1 MENDTPSLSAWLAPA
16 DVDVLSNASRQ
27 LEEDDTH
34 TAQARF
40 RLLHTELSDTES
52 EGGRE
57 PGPTYLEFEGIGML
71 MRDRDTGSPT
81 HTMWVIKPV
90 ISSQIDQDAVSDS
103 TSKDEHE
110 EGLPIPLSTNG
121 ILSSK
126 TLLCRICEREVPT
139 WFFEKHNE
147 TCNEVHRLEADIANV
162 NERLLD
168 LRKSVQATRKSL
180 DKPGSPASYQG
191 IVITPKPRSEPDY
204 RHGQVALAVQKIH
217 QTFLEQAYDI
227 LTQAYEISTPSIREE
242 SANTPIRYQTLLSPT
257 SEDRLSRIG
266 RWQKPNTDQAAL
278 QMLFQDV
285 DEVVRA
291 KQRSVNRMRNTIVY
305 SERVRQEWE
314 DRIDRMLSIAEETS
328 DGSLSPRE
336 EGQEHTE
343 VMSDS
348 GPSAKG
354 NARAIDPHAR
364 LPVTLGRIPSHHHSL
379 SEGNAEAV
387 SETAA
392 SSPGV
397 PDVDTQLALQSL
409 QHRKGSGR
417 RASGAKTPSEAP
429 MSPRLPPV
437 APARKQA
444 TSIKDFDII
453 KPISRGAFGSVYLA
467 KKRTTGDYYAIK
479 ALRKQ
484 DMIAKNQITNVK
496 AERTILMN
504 QANSPYVAKLF
515 WSFQSRE
522 YLYLVMEYLNGG
534 DCAALIRTL
543 GGLPEEWVK
552 CYIAEVV
559 LGLEYMH
566 DRGIV
571 HR

>member
-1 MENDTPSLSAWLAPA
+1 
-16 DVDVLSNASRQ
+16 
-27 LEEDDTH
+27 
-34 TAQARF
+34 
-40 RLLHTELSDTES
+40 
-52 EGGRE
+52 
-57 PGPTYLEFEGIGML
+57 ML

-90 ISSQIDQDAVSDS
+90 QSSRPDQDAESDS
-103 TSKDEHE
+103 TDREGHE
-110 EGLPIPLSTNG
+110 ASQPAITLDTDG

-147 TCNEVHRLEADIANV
+147 TCNEVHRLEADISAV
-162 NERLLD
+162 NERLSELRRTVTETKRD
-168 LRKSVQATRKSL
+168 LET
-180 DKPGSPASYQG
+180 PGSSAAYQG
-191 IVITPKPRSEPDY
+191 IVITPRPKTESDY

-217 QTFLEQAYDI
+217 QAFLEQVLGI
-227 LTQAYEISTPSIREE
+227 LTEAYQISTPTISEE
-242 SANTPIRYQTLLSPT
+242 TANMPIRYQTLLSPT
-257 SEDRLSRIG
+257 SEERLSRIG
-266 RWQKPNTDQAAL
+266 RWQKPNTNQPAL
-278 QMLFQDV
+278 QALFQDV
-285 DEVVRA
+285 DDLIRA

-314 DRIDRMLSIAEETS
+314 DRVNRLLAIEEETS
-328 DGSLSPRE
+328 EGSVSSAGEASDDAKETVRNIGTSSPGGADVIRD
-336 EGQEHTE
+336 
-343 VMSDS
+343 V
-348 GPSAKG
+348 
-354 NARAIDPHAR
+354 DPHAR
-364 LPVTLGRIPSHHHSL
+364 LPVTLGRQQSQPAPPVMSRSA
-379 SEGNAEAV
+379 SQA
-387 SETAA
+387 SPAA
-392 SSPGV
+392 STDLYGGATESVHTDHFPMTANRRV
-397 PDVDTQLALQSL
+397 S
-409 QHRKGSGR
+409 GS
-417 RASGAKTPSEAP
+417 KTPMEGP
-429 MSPRLPPV
+429 LSPRLPPV
-437 APARKQA
+437 AISRKQA

-453 KPISRGAFGSVYLA
+453 KPISRGAFGSVFLA

-496 AERTILMN
+496 AERTILMD

-534 DCAALIRTL
+534 DCASLIRTL

>member
-1 MENDTPSLSAWLAPA
+1 MAPA
-16 DVDVLSNASRQ
+16 DVDVLCNASRQ
-27 LEEDDTH
+27 LEQDDSH

-40 RLLHTELSDTES
+40 RLLRAELSDDED
-52 EGGRE
+52 EDDRE

-90 ISSQIDQDAVSDS
+90 QSSRPDEESESDSSDKDGLDSSQPTIALSAV
-103 TSKDEHE
+103 
-110 EGLPIPLSTNG
+110 G

-147 TCNEVHRLEADIANV
+147 TCNEVHRLEADISSV
-162 NERLLD
+162 NERLLELRRVVVETKKD
-168 LRKSVQATRKSL
+168 LET
-180 DKPGSPASYQG
+180 PGTSAAYQG
-191 IVITPKPRSEPDY
+191 IVITPRPKTEPDY

-217 QTFLEQAYDI
+217 QAFLEQAMAI
-227 LTQAYEISTPSIREE
+227 LTEAYQISTPTIFEE
-242 SANTPIRYQTLLSPT
+242 TANTPIRYQTLLSPT
-257 SEDRLSRIG
+257 SEERLSRIG
-266 RWQKPNTDQAAL
+266 RWQKPSTNQPAL
-278 QMLFQDV
+278 QALFQDV
-285 DEVVRA
+285 DDLIRA
-291 KQRSVNRMRNTIVY
+291 KQRIVNRMRNTIVY

-314 DRIDRMLSIAEETS
+314 DRVDRMLAIDEEAS
-328 DGSLSPRE
+328 EGSLSSKGEVRDDTRE
-336 EGQEHTE
+336 NEGNSTI
-343 VMSDS
+343 SAS
-348 GPSAKG
+348 GGADVV
-354 NARAIDPHAR
+354 RAPDPHAR
-364 LPVTLGRIPSHHHSL
+364 LPVTLGRQQSQPMLPFPPNSENQASADRHGGTTESISNANFKPVSL
-379 SEGNAEAV
+379 RRV
-387 SETAA
+387 S
-392 SSPGV
+392 
-397 PDVDTQLALQSL
+397 
-409 QHRKGSGR
+409 GS
-417 RASGAKTPSEAP
+417 KTPMEGP
-429 MSPRLPPV
+429 LSPRLPPV
-437 APARKQA
+437 ATSRKQA

-453 KPISRGAFGSVYLA
+453 KPISRGAFGSVFLA

>member
-1 MENDTPSLSAWLAPA
+1 MAPA
-16 DVDVLSNASRQ
+16 DVDVLCNASRQ
-27 LEEDDTH
+27 LEEDDSH

-40 RLLHTELSDTES
+40 RLLRAELSDDED
-52 EGGRE
+52 EVDRE

-90 ISSQIDQDAVSDS
+90 QSSRPDQDTESDS
-103 TSKDEHE
+103 SDK
-110 EGLPIPLSTNG
+110 EGHVASQPTITLSADG

-147 TCNEVHRLEADIANV
+147 TCNEVHRLEADISAV
-162 NERLLD
+162 NERLSE
-168 LRKSVQATRKSL
+168 LRKTVMATKREL
-180 DKPGSPASYQG
+180 ETPGSSATYQG
-191 IVITPKPRSEPDY
+191 LVITPRPKTEPDY

-217 QTFLEQAYDI
+217 QAFLEQVLGI
-227 LTQAYEISTPSIREE
+227 LTEAYQISTPTISEE
-242 SANTPIRYQTLLSPT
+242 TANTPIRYQTLLSPT
-257 SEDRLSRIG
+257 SEERLSRIG
-266 RWQKPNTDQAAL
+266 RWQKPNTYQPAL
-278 QMLFQDV
+278 QALFQDV
-285 DEVVRA
+285 DDLIRA

-314 DRIDRMLSIAEETS
+314 DRVDRMLAIEEETS
-328 DGSLSPRE
+328 EGSES
-336 EGQEHTE
+336 
-343 VMSDS
+343 SS
-348 GPSAKG
+348 GDALDDDKKEITGNSAPSGSSVVDA
-354 NARAIDPHAR
+354 ARSRALDPHAR
-364 LPVTLGRIPSHHHSL
+364 LPVTLGRQQSQPALLVPSQNDGQASL
-379 SEGNAEAV
+379 GLHAGVNEPV
-387 SETAA
+387 SKSHFA
-392 SSPGV
+392 SASV
-397 PDVDTQLALQSL
+397 RRVS
-409 QHRKGSGR
+409 GS
-417 RASGAKTPSEAP
+417 KTPMDGP
-429 MSPRLPPV
+429 LSPRLPPV
-437 APARKQA
+437 ASNRKQA

-453 KPISRGAFGSVYLA
+453 KPISRGAFGSVFLA

-479 ALRKQ
+479 ALKKQ

-496 AERTILMN
+496 AERTILMD

>member
-1 MENDTPSLSAWLAPA
+1 
-16 DVDVLSNASRQ
+16 
-27 LEEDDTH
+27 
-34 TAQARF
+34 
-40 RLLHTELSDTES
+40 
-52 EGGRE
+52 
-57 PGPTYLEFEGIGML
+57 ML

-90 ISSQIDQDAVSDS
+90 QSSRPDEESESDSSDKEGLDSSQPTI
-103 TSKDEHE
+103 T
-110 EGLPIPLSTNG
+110 LSADG
-121 ILSSK
+121 ILSSR

-147 TCNEVHRLEADIANV
+147 TCNEVHRLEADISSV
-162 NERLLD
+162 NERLLE
-168 LRKSVQATRKSL
+168 LRKVVTETKKDL
-180 DKPGSPASYQG
+180 ETPGTSAAYQG
-191 IVITPKPRSEPDY
+191 IVITPRPKTEPDY

-217 QTFLEQAYDI
+217 QAFLEQAMAI
-227 LTQAYEISTPSIREE
+227 LTEAYQISTPTIFEE
-242 SANTPIRYQTLLSPT
+242 TANTPIRYQTLLSPT
-257 SEDRLSRIG
+257 SEERLSRIG
-266 RWQKPNTDQAAL
+266 RWQKPSTNQPAL
-278 QMLFQDV
+278 QALFQDV
-285 DEVVRA
+285 DDLIRA
-291 KQRSVNRMRNTIVY
+291 KQRIVNRMRNTIVY

-314 DRIDRMLSIAEETS
+314 DRVDRMLAIDDEASE
-328 DGSLSPRE
+328 GSLSSRVEVRDDTRE
-336 EGQEHTE
+336 NEGNSTI
-343 VMSDS
+343 SAS
-348 GPSAKG
+348 GGADVV
-354 NARAIDPHAR
+354 RAPDPHAR
-364 LPVTLGRIPSHHHSL
+364 LPVTLGRQQSQPLLRNSGDQASVDWHGGATESIPNANFKPVSL
-379 SEGNAEAV
+379 RRV
-387 SETAA
+387 S
-392 SSPGV
+392 
-397 PDVDTQLALQSL
+397 
-409 QHRKGSGR
+409 GS
-417 RASGAKTPSEAP
+417 KTPMEGP
-429 MSPRLPPV
+429 LSPRLPPV
-437 APARKQA
+437 ATSRKQA
-444 TSIKDFDII
+444 TSIKDFGII
-453 KPISRGAFGSVYLA
+453 KPISRGAFGSVFLA

-496 AERTILMN
+496 AERTILMD